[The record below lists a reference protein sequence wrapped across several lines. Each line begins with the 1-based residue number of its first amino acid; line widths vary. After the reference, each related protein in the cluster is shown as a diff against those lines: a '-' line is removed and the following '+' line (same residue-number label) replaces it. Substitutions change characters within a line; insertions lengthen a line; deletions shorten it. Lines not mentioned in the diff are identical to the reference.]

1 LVCENIQELPL
12 LGYDG
17 FYDGGVIIDS
27 NDFTTIPADSFPG
40 ISTNR
45 FQITS
50 NANLTTI
57 EPGFLNGIEDM
68 IEILFIAGDYE
79 LKKFPFEDMAK
90 FTKLQEF
97 AMIST
102 GMESFPSNIPW
113 PNTLYKMEY
122 MGNSELH
129 SIEPYAFSNAEGL
142 QLLDLRGSGAGLH
155 TKSNGFHSKSNLEK
169 TLTISDFDSETKYD
183 SNAFGNVDGG
193 KLWTVMNV
201 PSVDFPED
209 VFRLL
214 LKTHFDKGHQTLL
227 TTSGGPNMV
236 DNCMSSCDIAWL
248 YKDAHMFGINAYKG
262 LIGPN
267 NVICSDVGPILES
280 QDPEFIA
287 FMDNCPYTEIP
298 WPGPNVCEDIVDPNQ
313 DITSD
318 PESCQ
323 CYYLCSGQQ
332 IHGHECCPNGLVF
345 NPEILNCDWPFNV
358 PNCDV

>member
-1 LVCENIQELPL
+1 
-12 LGYDG
+12 
-17 FYDGGVIIDS
+17 
-27 NDFTTIPADSFPG
+27 
-40 ISTNR
+40 
-45 FQITS
+45 
-50 NANLTTI
+50 
-57 EPGFLNGIEDM
+57 M

-193 KLWTVMNV
+193 KLWTLMNV

-214 LKTHFDKGHQTLL
+214 LKTHFDKGHQSKVQNQIIQLCSLNLILLFVALL

-287 FMDNCPYTEIP
+287 FMDNCP
-298 WPGPNVCEDIVDPNQ
+298 CK
-313 DITSD
+313 
-318 PESCQ
+318 
-323 CYYLCSGQQ
+323 
-332 IHGHECCPNGLVF
+332 
-345 NPEILNCDWPFNV
+345 
-358 PNCDV
+358 

>member
-1 LVCENIQELPL
+1 MVCENIQELPL

-169 TLTISDFDSETKYD
+169 TLTISGFDSETKYD

-193 KLWTVMNV
+193 KLWTLMNV

-214 LKTHFDKGHQTLL
+214 LKTHFDKGHQSKVQNQIIQLCLLNLILLFVALL

-287 FMDNCPYTEIP
+287 FMDNCP
-298 WPGPNVCEDIVDPNQ
+298 CK
-313 DITSD
+313 
-318 PESCQ
+318 
-323 CYYLCSGQQ
+323 
-332 IHGHECCPNGLVF
+332 
-345 NPEILNCDWPFNV
+345 
-358 PNCDV
+358 